1 MSAGDVI
8 IVDDT
13 PANLDLLAAILRD
26 GGYDVRVAN
35 GGRRAVRVVGAHPP
49 DLVML
54 DIQMPEMD
62 GYEVCRQLKADPAT
76 NAIPVIF
83 ISALDDA
90 LDKVRA
96 FEAGG
101 VDYVAKPFQAE
112 EVLVRVETQLELV
125 RLRREVERL
134 KAELS
139 ALAPTAD
146 GRGCESEEG

>member
-1 MSAGDVI
+1 MSSGDVF

-26 GGYDVRVAN
+26 SGYDVRVAN
-35 GGRRAVRVVGAHPP
+35 SGRRALRVVSAHPP

-76 NAIPVIF
+76 SAIPVIF
-83 ISALDDA
+83 ISALDDVF
-90 LDKVRA
+90 DKVRA
-96 FEAGG
+96 FRAGG

-112 EVLVRVETQLELV
+112 EVLARVETQLELV
-125 RLRREVERL
+125 RLRRELEHLRRER
-134 KAELS
+134 
-139 ALAPTAD
+139 
-146 GRGCESEEG
+146 ESKT

>member
-1 MSAGDVI
+1 MTCGDVF

-26 GGYDVRVAN
+26 SGYDVRVAN
-35 GGRRAVRVVGAHPP
+35 SGRRALRVVHAHPP

-76 NAIPVIF
+76 SAIPVIF
-83 ISALDDA
+83 ISALDDVF
-90 LDKVRA
+90 DKVRA
-96 FEAGG
+96 FRAGG

-112 EVLVRVETQLELV
+112 EVLARVETQMELV
-125 RLRREVERL
+125 RLRRENEHLRR
-134 KAELS
+134 ELGS
-139 ALAPTAD
+139 K
-146 GRGCESEEG
+146 S

>member
-1 MSAGDVI
+1 MSSGDIV

-35 GGRRAVRVVGAHPP
+35 SGRRALRVAQAHPP

-76 NAIPVIF
+76 RAIPVIF
-83 ISALDDA
+83 ISALDDVF
-90 LDKVRA
+90 DKLRA
-96 FEAGG
+96 FRAGG

-112 EVLVRVETQLELV
+112 EVLARVETQMELV
-125 RLRREVERL
+125 RLRRENEHLRRDL
-134 KAELS
+134 GS
-139 ALAPTAD
+139 RT
-146 GRGCESEEG
+146 